1 MVISVLDH
9 VPRCYTHQDG
19 AVIQDLL
26 RPAFVR
32 GQHVTLSFRGVTDVP
47 SSFIN
52 ASLVP
57 FVEDH
62 GADWVKAHLTVV
74 GVTKQ
79 IADMIRRCFANAERL
94 LEAA

>member
-1 MVISVLDH
+1 MVINVLDH
-9 VPRCYTHQDG
+9 VPHCYTPQDG
-19 AVIQDLL
+19 AVIHALI
-26 RPAFVR
+26 RPVFAG
-32 GQHVTLSFRGVTDVP
+32 GQRVTLSFSGVSDVP

-57 FVEDH
+57 FVQTY
-62 GADWVKAHLTVV
+62 GADWVKAHLALN

-79 IADMIRRCFANAERL
+79 VGDMIRRCFANAERA